1 MPLSLSWVP
10 DQDAVKKLSKPKI
23 VTENVDIVHPGDDRV
38 IEQVIGG
45 NLTILEGRDLVLTC
59 PTEGEPNPSI
69 SWLLNG
75 KEVTK
80 GAWFSVGFFV

>member
-1 MPLSLSWVP
+1 MSLSLSWVS
-10 DQDAVKKLSKPKI
+10 DQEAVKKLSKPKI
-23 VTENVDIVHPGDDRV
+23 VTENVDIVHPGDERV

-59 PTEGEPNPSI
+59 LTEGEPNPSI

-80 GAWFSVGFFV
+80 EAGFSVDFFV